1 MRDEFYFPSKDGNTE
16 IHTIEW
22 KPDKEVRAVLQICH
36 GMVEYI
42 GRYDEFAQ
50 FLCDNGYYVV
60 GNDHLGHGKS
70 VQAKSEYGFFNEKYG
85 NVCVLGDIHTLRQ
98 RTMKK
103 YPDVPYFMLG
113 HSMGS
118 SLLRQY
124 IQMYGNGLAGVV
136 LMGTVADHNKAALVF
151 GKRLC
156 RMMAAIRGWHY
167 RSKLVDHLAI
177 GGYNKKFKPAH
188 TRADWITSD
197 HERLESYATD
207 PMCSF
212 MFTVNAY
219 YNVFAGMIG
228 MQRKESVYMISKG
241 LPVLFV
247 SGADDPVGDFGKGV
261 RKIYEKYKR
270 AGIQDVTLRLYTG
283 DRHEILN
290 ETDRQQVYADL
301 LAWFEER
308 ICGTGQKGPYLKM

>member
-22 KPDKEVRAVLQICH
+22 KPEGEVRAVLQICH

-42 GRYDEFAQ
+42 RRYDEFAQ
-50 FLCDNGYYVV
+50 FLCGEGYYVV

-70 VQAKSEYGFFNEKYG
+70 IQAKSEYGFFNEKYG
-85 NVCVLGDIHTLRQ
+85 NACVLGDMHTLRQ
-98 RTMKK
+98 RTEKK
-103 YPDVPYFMLG
+103 YPGVPYFMLG

-124 IQMYGNGLAGVV
+124 IQMYGNGLSGAV
-136 LMGTVADHNKAALVF
+136 LMGTVADHKKAALLF
-151 GKRLC
+151 GKSLC
-156 RMMAAIRGWHY
+156 RVMAAFRGWHY
-167 RSKLVDHLAI
+167 RSKMVDNLVLGA
-177 GGYNKKFKPAH
+177 YNKKFKPAR

-197 HERLESYATD
+197 NENLDMYVAD
-207 PMCSF
+207 PLCSF

-219 YNVFAGMIG
+219 YNVFSGMIG
-228 MQRKESVYMISKG
+228 IQRKESVYMIPKG

-247 SGADDPVGDFGKGV
+247 SGADDPVGEFGKGV
-261 RKIYEKYKR
+261 RKIYEKYR
-270 AGIQDVTLRLYTG
+270 AAGIRDVTLRLYTG

-290 ETDRQQVYADL
+290 ETDRDQVYKDL
-301 LAWFEER
+301 LGWFEKH
-308 ICGTGQKGPYLKM
+308 I

>member
-22 KPDKEVRAVLQICH
+22 KPEGKVRAVLQICH

-42 GRYDEFAQ
+42 RRYDEFAQ
-50 FLCDNGYYVV
+50 FLCGEGYYVV

-70 VQAKSEYGFFNEKYG
+70 IQAKSEYGFFNEKYG
-85 NVCVLGDIHTLRQ
+85 NACVLGDMHTLRQ
-98 RTMKK
+98 RTEKK
-103 YPDVPYFMLG
+103 YPGVPYFMLG

-124 IQMYGNGLAGVV
+124 IQMYGNGLSGAV
-136 LMGTVADHNKAALVF
+136 LMGTVADHKKAALLF

-156 RMMAAIRGWHY
+156 RVMAAFRGWHY
-167 RSKLVDHLAI
+167 RSKMVDNLVLGA
-177 GGYNKKFKPAH
+177 YNKKFKPAR

-197 HERLESYATD
+197 NENLDMYVAD
-207 PMCSF
+207 PLCSF
-212 MFTVNAY
+212 MSTVNAY
-219 YNVFAGMIG
+219 YNVFSGMIG
-228 MQRKESVYMISKG
+228 IQRKESVYMIPKG

-247 SGADDPVGDFGKGV
+247 SGADDPVGEFGKGV
-261 RKIYEKYKR
+261 RKIYEKYR
-270 AGIQDVTLRLYTG
+270 AAGIRDVTLRLYTG

-290 ETDRQQVYADL
+290 ETDRDQVYKDL
-301 LAWFEER
+301 LGWFEKH
-308 ICGTGQKGPYLKM
+308 I

>member
-22 KPDKEVRAVLQICH
+22 KPDKEVKAVLQLCH

-50 FLCDNGYYVV
+50 FLCDKGYYVV

-98 RTMKK
+98 RTAKK

-124 IQMYGNGLAGVV
+124 IEMYGNGLAGVV
-136 LMGTVADHNKAALVF
+136 LMGTVEDHSKAALLF

-156 RMMAAIRGWHY
+156 RIMAAFRGWHY
-167 RSKLVDHLAI
+167 RSKLVDDLAI
-177 GGYNKKFKPAH
+177 GGYNKKFKPAR
-188 TRADWITSD
+188 TQADWITSD
-197 HERLESYATD
+197 YERLEKYATD
-207 PMCSF
+207 PLCTF
-212 MFTVNAY
+212 RFTVNAY
-219 YNVFAGMIG
+219 YNMFLGMIN
-228 MQRKESVYMISKG
+228 MQRKESVYMIPKG

-247 SGADDPVGDFGKGV
+247 SGAEDPVGGFGKGV
-261 RKIYEKYKR
+261 RKIYEKYR
-270 AGIQDVTLRLYTG
+270 AAGIQDVALRLYTG

-290 ETDRQQVYADL
+290 ETDRQQVYEDL
-301 LAWFEER
+301 FGWFEDHR
-308 ICGTGQKGPYLKM
+308 K

>member
-22 KPDKEVRAVLQICH
+22 KPEGEVRAVLQICH

-42 GRYDEFAQ
+42 RRYDEFAQ
-50 FLCDNGYYVV
+50 FLCGEGYYVV

-70 VQAKSEYGFFNEKYG
+70 IQAKSEYGFFNEKYG
-85 NVCVLGDIHTLRQ
+85 NACVLGDMHTLRQ
-98 RTMKK
+98 RTEKK
-103 YPDVPYFMLG
+103 YPGVPYFMLG

-124 IQMYGNGLAGVV
+124 IQMYGNGLSGAV
-136 LMGTVADHNKAALVF
+136 LMGTVADHKKAALLF

-156 RMMAAIRGWHY
+156 RVMAAFRGWHY
-167 RSKLVDHLAI
+167 RSKMVDNLVLGA
-177 GGYNKKFKPAH
+177 YNKKFKPAR

-197 HERLESYATD
+197 NENLDMYVAD
-207 PMCSF
+207 PLCSF
-212 MFTVNAY
+212 MSTVNAY
-219 YNVFAGMIG
+219 YNVFSGMIG
-228 MQRKESVYMISKG
+228 IQRKESVYMIPKG

-247 SGADDPVGDFGKGV
+247 SGADDPVGEFGKGV
-261 RKIYEKYKR
+261 RKIYEKYR
-270 AGIQDVTLRLYTG
+270 AAGIRDVTLRLYTG

-290 ETDRQQVYADL
+290 ETDRDQVYKDL
-301 LAWFEER
+301 LGWFEKH
-308 ICGTGQKGPYLKM
+308 I

>member
-22 KPDKEVRAVLQICH
+22 KPDKEVKAVLQLCH

-50 FLCDNGYYVV
+50 FLCDKGYYVV

-98 RTMKK
+98 RTAKK

-124 IQMYGNGLAGVV
+124 IEMYGNGLAGVV
-136 LMGTVADHNKAALVF
+136 LMGTVEDHSKAALLF

-156 RMMAAIRGWHY
+156 RIMAAFRGWHY
-167 RSKLVDHLAI
+167 RSKLVDDLAI
-177 GGYNKKFKPAH
+177 GGYNKKFKPAR
-188 TRADWITSD
+188 TQADWITSD
-197 HERLESYATD
+197 YERLEKYATD
-207 PMCSF
+207 PLCTF
-212 MFTVNAY
+212 RFTVNAY
-219 YNVFAGMIG
+219 YNMFLGMIN
-228 MQRKESVYMISKG
+228 MQRKESVYMIPKG

-247 SGADDPVGDFGKGV
+247 SGAEDPVGGFGKGV
-261 RKIYEKYKR
+261 RKIYEKYR
-270 AGIQDVTLRLYTG
+270 AAGIQDVALRLYTG

-290 ETDRQQVYADL
+290 ETDRQQVYEDL
-301 LAWFEER
+301 LGWFEDHR
-308 ICGTGQKGPYLKM
+308 K